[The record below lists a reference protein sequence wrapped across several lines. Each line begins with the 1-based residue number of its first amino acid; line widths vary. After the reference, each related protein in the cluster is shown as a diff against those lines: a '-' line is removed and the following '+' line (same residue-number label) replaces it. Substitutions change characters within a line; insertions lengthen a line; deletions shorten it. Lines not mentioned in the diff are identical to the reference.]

1 MNGSSDTRYQGKF
14 HCWDRIWLVVKKH
27 LETYASQWEGL
38 SHILWKRKKCLKPPT
53 RDIPKQTPNILR
65 PIDPNSSIISNHQAP
80 VYPKVTSQRA
90 PCWVQWI
97 SARTP
102 GFLHAFLTRNG
113 NPQASGHV
121 LGISWGFHGDTMGIQ
136 CWGCATN
143 GPTKFFTICGLAG
156 AKPTCSRQIPSKK
169 HRPLLMIS
177 WKPQLAPV
185 NRWKPQMRPTRI
197 DTWRNWNHCGCGPFR
212 TRLLWITTE
221 LEPKLA
227 WTKNLKQWYT
237 LFDIKWHL
245 R

>member
-1 MNGSSDTRYQGKF
+1 MG
-14 HCWDRIWLVVKKH
+14 RIIPYSMEKKNV
-27 LETYASQWEGL
+27 W
-38 SHILWKRKKCLKPPT
+38 
-53 RDIPKQTPNILR
+53 
-65 PIDPNSSIISNHQAP
+65 NHQPGIYQNKHKIFSPESIRIHPSFPTTRPQSIPRWLLNGRLAGCSGFLL
-80 VYPKVTSQRA
+80 TLQ
-90 PCWVQWI
+90 
-97 SARTP
+97 

-136 CWGCATN
+136 RWGCGTN

-169 HRPLLMIS
+169 HRPLLVIS